1 MNVESP
7 LLREVREL
15 RLLARGLSRVETFPS
30 DLLDLMVEKIDH
42 LEALITGAQPSEST
56 DLASIDHSTP
66 ADEPTPV
73 GESAPLTDSTHRLE
87 QIRVSLTLNDRFLFQ
102 RELFGNDAQRMAAFF
117 EALSQRQNLAEAASL
132 LHAYCPDCEETEGYT
147 LMRTLLERWYPAHVG
162 LA

>member
-42 LEALITGAQPSEST
+42 LEALITGAQPSE
-56 DLASIDHSTP
+56 
-66 ADEPTPV
+66 
-73 GESAPLTDSTHRLE
+73 LTDSTPVDVSTSVDYSIPFEESTPQADTTHRLE

-147 LMRTLLERWYPAHVG
+147 LMKTLLERWYPAHVG